1 MLLALLY
8 LNTTRKQMQA
18 ASMLQLQFA
27 FEFTQNMLRHFFSL
41 MPQPCYKHWGL
52 AANLPWEGCKNQL

>member
-1 MLLALLY
+1 
-8 LNTTRKQMQA
+8 
-18 ASMLQLQFA
+18 MLQLQFA